1 MPAAF
6 GSCVG
11 GHRES
16 TTMIRYACSLST
28 IFRWGVRGSETA
40 HNRGHFAWGSA
51 GSGDP
56 RTTVR
61 RKAQAMGHGV
71 YSVAHCPA
79 ILFPDCLAATDIDRL
94 TDCVECLVGVGA
106 QRRNG
111 CNAHHDDQ
119 GQHYGILNGRR
130 AVFGFDKIERELCE
144 LVH

>member
-1 MPAAF
+1 MQ
-6 GSCVG
+6 
-11 GHRES
+11 
-16 TTMIRYACSLST
+16 SLASSYPKP
-28 IFRWGVRGSETA
+28 G
-40 HNRGHFAWGSA
+40 
-51 GSGDP
+51 
-56 RTTVR
+56 
-61 RKAQAMGHGV
+61 AQAMGHGV

-130 AVFGFDKIERELCE
+130 AVFGFDKIEGELCE
-144 LVH
+144 LGYVFLVKIKGETTVRLRW